1 MDRDSAKKKKKK
13 GRQPPRSWA
22 RLQGSKADGPTM
34 SDKITKTT
42 TGMRLKADGP
52 IRITNTVLNKDK
64 AKKRRPSQKVMGI

>member
-1 MDRDSAKKKKKK
+1 
-13 GRQPPRSWA
+13 
-22 RLQGSKADGPTM
+22 M